1 MTGQI
6 LTAELVRNADVFIG
20 SITLVFVLFDS
31 LSKKADVP
39 ALKKDLDLRQSQ
51 LISEVVADLETAIT
65 PLLQGREEYTFDDD
79 LISRPAPTLDDSA
92 RNALTAVI
100 RSNEG
105 RLAQVRLVKHLPG
118 AIHSLNSAVF
128 WLIAIA
134 ALVAFSSV
142 GILLTFPVDMEILW
156 LLLGVPTAAVLSA
169 AIVAVIRHSKVQNAE
184 KQILNIDSQA

>member
-1 MTGQI
+1 
-6 LTAELVRNADVFIG
+6 
-20 SITLVFVLFDS
+20 
-31 LSKKADVP
+31 
-39 ALKKDLDLRQSQ
+39 
-51 LISEVVADLETAIT
+51 
-65 PLLQGREEYTFDDD
+65 
-79 LISRPAPTLDDSA
+79 LDDSA